1 MTLTIREKLEK
12 REFDYL
18 SDIATKSANSKGRKI
33 DEPQSDLRTDFQRDR
48 DRILHSK
55 HPHRNVQTE
64 YAPNHDLM
72 K

>member
-33 DEPQSDLRTDFQRDR
+33 DEKIYNKINKENIYNTNDKCNAIYSTNIIKCL
-48 DRILHSK
+48 
-55 HPHRNVQTE
+55 
-64 YAPNHDLM
+64 
-72 K
+72 